1 MESTLYSI
9 LCIWRST
16 NQPTKLLNCADF
28 DELLEY
34 KVEMI
39 IADRRKKGRKGRYKS
54 FLIFATSA

>member
-1 MESTLYSI
+1 
-9 LCIWRST
+9 
-16 NQPTKLLNCADF
+16 LLNCADF